1 MNDTSTPGA
10 SGTSGIYSSDPA
22 SACARLKE
30 SFPGLVETQVSLAEH
45 SSFGVGGPA
54 DLFARVRTTAQ
65 LCALVKEAAKLAMPF
80 EVIGAGTN
88 LLIADKGCRGLVI
101 CNSIMGLE
109 ISGAK
114 ITIGAGEDYMT
125 LVNAAS
131 EVGLT
136 GMEFA
141 AGIWGTVG
149 GAVVGNA
156 GAYGSEICDVLTQAE
171 IVDRKGGVRI
181 EKTPYFEFEYRN
193 SKLKKSR
200 EIVVSATVE
209 LKFGDKDKISARVQ
223 EILAIRGEKHPRIP
237 NSAGSFF
244 KNIIDPTQPHG
255 KLPAGK
261 LLDEIGAKEFSQGG
275 ARVYEKH
282 ANILINSGTATAQ
295 DIRKLADILSE
306 RTLEK
311 HGIRL
316 EEEVVSLGEFD

>member
-1 MNDTSTPGA
+1 MNLTPH
-10 SGTSGIYSSDPA
+10 SSLYSSDPV
-22 SACARLKE
+22 SAYNRLKE
-30 SFPGLVETQVSLAEH
+30 AFPRLIETQVSLAEH

-54 DLFARVRTTAQ
+54 DLFVRVRTTGQ
-65 LCALVKEAAKLAMPF
+65 LCELIKAANELGVPF

-88 LLIADKGCRGLVI
+88 LLVADRGCRGLVI
-101 CNSIMGLE
+101 CNCIMGLE
-109 ISGAK
+109 VSGRR
-114 ITIGAGEDYMT
+114 ITIAAGEDYMA

-131 EVGLT
+131 VVGLT

-156 GAYGSEICDVLTQAE
+156 GAYGSEICDVMVEAE
-171 IVDRKGGVRI
+171 IVDRKGDIRT
-181 EKTPYFEFEYRN
+181 EKTPYFEFDYRS
-193 SKLKKSR
+193 SKLKKTR

-209 LKFGDKDKISARVQ
+209 LKPGEKEQISSRVQ
-223 EILAIRGEKHPRIP
+223 EILTIRGEKHPRIP

-244 KNIIDPTQPHG
+244 KNIVDPTQPYG

-261 LLDEIGAKEFSQGG
+261 LLDEVGAKELSHGG

-295 DIRKLADILSE
+295 DIRELADILRE

-316 EEEVVSLGEFD
+316 EEEVVSIGEFD